1 MQKIKVF
8 FLLLLNNNVPLKKI
22 KQNIVKMKKILI
34 VDDSSSNVLLLQ
46 NFLEEEGFVTEVAFS
61 GKEALKIAKQF
72 NPDLILLDL
81 MMPDLSGIEV
91 IQRLEIQV
99 PVVMVSV
106 NRDADLIEQ
115 VRALGVKSYVQKPID
130 FDEILQEITKNITA

>member
-1 MQKIKVF
+1 
-8 FLLLLNNNVPLKKI
+8 
-22 KQNIVKMKKILI
+22 MKKVLI

-46 NFLEEEGFVTEVAFS
+46 NFLEEEGFATEVAFS

-72 NPDLILLDL
+72 KPDLILLDL

-91 IQRLEIQV
+91 IQRLEVKV
-99 PVVMVSV
+99 PIIMVSA
-106 NRDADLIEQ
+106 NRESKLIEEAQ
-115 VRALGVKSYVQKPID
+115 ALGVKSYIQKPID